1 MNIQNPNNIMK
12 SLFKATLFCL
22 SICLNYQSI
31 GQEKENLELWYN
43 TPATDWM
50 KEALP
55 IGNGYIGAMIF
66 GNSQEEHIQ
75 FSEGTLWSGGP
86 SSNTD
91 YNFGIQ
97 KDANKNLPKVREL
110 LKNGKNTAADA
121 LTKKSFVG
129 NINTGKKYNAEFG
142 DYGSQQT
149 MGDIYVKVAHKKG
162 DITNYKRSLDISNSI
177 AKVYFEVDGTKYE
190 RTFFGNYPKNT
201 MVYQFK
207 SSETS
212 SYEIRL
218 RSPHALIK
226 EDFEN
231 NTYSFEGKV
240 ADNAMGFETKLYFKF
255 LEGTIRYKNGII
267 YIENTKEFTIL
278 HTAATAYSL
287 EFPTYN
293 GTDYKTIN
301 YENLTAASL
310 ISYNDLKAEH
320 IKDYTNLFNRVQLN
334 IKGDSFTELPT
345 DKRLENYFATKTDTG
360 LEILYFQYA
369 RYLMISGSRP
379 KSMSMHLQGKW
390 NNSINAPWA
399 ADYHSN
405 INLQMIYWPAELTN
419 LSECHVPFLNYI
431 ESLVEPGKLASK
443 EFFNTRGWMVNTM
456 CNAFGYTSPGWGIP
470 WGFFPGGAGW
480 FSQHLWDHYDFT
492 QDTQFL
498 ELKAYPVM
506 KEAALFWID
515 YLTKDTQGKLVS
527 APSYSPEHGSISSG
541 ASMDHQ
547 IAWDLLNNC
556 IKAAEVLNIT
566 DNFTKEAIAVRDAIL
581 QPQIGSWGQLQE
593 WKEDIDDPDN
603 KHRHISHL
611 FALHPGNQISTTK
624 TPELAEAAKVTLNA
638 RGDGGTGWSLGWKVN
653 FWARLKDGNRAH
665 SLLQNLL
672 NPVFSKEARMLNGG
686 GTYQN
691 LLCAHPPF
699 QLDGNMGG
707 TAGIVEMLLQSHT
720 ETIELL
726 PALPDAWQEGKVKGL
741 KARGGL
747 EIDIA
752 WKQGKLSKATIKG
765 TPYKKGTFTIKNGK
779 IKKFKLNSKGYFVL

>member
-1 MNIQNPNNIMK
+1 MK
-12 SLFKATLFCL
+12 TLFKVTLYLLLISLNSQLL
-22 SICLNYQSI
+22 S
-31 GQEKENLELWYN
+31 QEKESLELWYN
-43 TPATDWM
+43 KPATDWM
-50 KEALP
+50 TEALP

-66 GNSQEEHIQ
+66 GNPQEEHIQ

-86 SSNTD
+86 GSNPD

-97 KDANKNLPKVREL
+97 KDAYKNLPKVREL
-110 LKNGKNTAADA
+110 LKNGENTAADA

-129 NINTGKKYNAEFG
+129 NIDTGKKYNGEFG

-162 DITNYKRSLDISNSI
+162 TITNYKRSLDISNSL
-177 AKVYFEVDGTKYE
+177 AKVYFEVDGTTYK
-190 RTFFGNYPKNT
+190 RTFFGNYPKNV
-201 MVYQFK
+201 MVYHFN
-207 SSETS
+207 SSEKTN
-212 SYEIRL
+212 YEIRL
-218 RSPHALIK
+218 KSPHALVEEGFK
-226 EDFEN
+226 N
-231 NTYSFEGKV
+231 NTYNFEGKV
-240 ADNAMGFETKLYFKF
+240 ADNGMGFETKLQFKF
-255 LEGTIRYKNGII
+255 LEGTIHYKNGII
-267 YIENTKEFTIL
+267 YIEDATEVTIL
-278 HTAATAYSL
+278 HTAATEYSL

-301 YENLTAASL
+301 SENIAAASS
-310 ISYNDLKAEH
+310 ISFQDLKAEH

-334 IKGDSFTELPT
+334 IKGNSFTELPT
-345 DKRLENYFATKTDTG
+345 DKRLENYFTTKTDTG
-360 LEILYFQYA
+360 LETLYFQYA

-390 NNSINAPWA
+390 NNSTNAPWA

-419 LSECHVPFLNYI
+419 LSECHVPFLDYI
-431 ESLVEPGKLASK
+431 ESLVEPGKLTSK

-515 YLTKDTQGKLVS
+515 YLTLDAEGKLVS
-527 APSYSPEHGSISSG
+527 APSYSPEHGGISSG

-556 IKAAEVLNIT
+556 IKAAKVLNIT
-566 DNFTKEAIAVRDAIL
+566 DDFTKKAIAVRDAIL

-593 WKEDIDDPDN
+593 WKEDVDDPNN

-611 FALHPGNQISTTK
+611 FALYPGNQISTTK
-624 TPELAEAAKVTLNA
+624 TPALAEAAKVTLNA

-665 SLLQNLL
+665 NLLQNLL
-672 NPVFSKEARMLNGG
+672 NPVFSKEVRMQNGG

-707 TAGIVEMLLQSHT
+707 SAGIAEMLLQSHT
-720 ETIELL
+720 GTIEFL
-726 PALPDAWQEGKVKGL
+726 PALPDAWQEGDVKGL
-741 KARGGL
+741 KTRGGF

-752 WKQGKLSKATIKG
+752 WKQGKLTNATIKG
-765 TPYKKGTFTIKNGK
+765 TPHKKGTFTIKNGK
-779 IKKFKLNSKGYFVL
+779 TKKFKLNSKGYFSL